1 LEQRPV
7 NSENRKGRLGQAVPS
22 DVAAGVVGQMVLLLP
37 MKFSHAKMEKSGSGA
52 ESKRKKAK
60 TSVAGTSWETRQVV
74 AEWAMAA
81 KASGTPVHSFAKNGE
96 KSSYSPN
103 ARTLQLH
110 VAALEKGE
118 SPFKEEKETGRAP
131 ALLWEQKKVLC
142 GAVLMSE
149 EKVDLLKFG
158 RLSEDYFG
166 VFLPRSTAS
175 RYKDELGLS
184 FQLIGSRPMPK
195 RMSNDE
201 YVLGCVEFLQN
212 CRNDGFFNVDVSKLA
227 CADSFTNSIRT
238 FREKTLNGIGKK
250 QKKFPRADYKY
261 TDGFT
266 GCQWGDGIN
275 RTPCLHWSF
284 NPAYS
289 PSHADAH
296 AVNCLFKDLD
306 LNRDRTFFEK
316 STKFYCAEKNT
327 QISNFVQRYSRELK
341 GSHVLFDGGPA
352 WKIKKHYVVEGYVQ
366 NFRVLPAAQHG
377 ELSVMD
383 NNFNSIVKARWKAQ
397 FDRKT
402 PEWADALYL
411 LKLTDGVDSASVARM
426 FQRNYLLGEKE
437 LSVAAVEASLN
448 GTSEIQS
455 SRDRF
460 FDECIEAWEEFMEAR
475 RIGETPV
482 YFKGDD
488 CNLDGLYWT

>member
-1 LEQRPV
+1 MEAVVCLQRLARAGTV
-7 NSENRKGRLGQAVPS
+7 GIQDLN
-22 DVAAGVVGQMVLLLP
+22 VAAKHLKEAVAKNNPEALYIAGVNLLLP
-37 MKFSHAKMEKSGSGA
+37 INLSHTKREKNGAGA
-52 ESKRKKAK
+52 EAKRKRAK
-60 TSVAGTSWETRQVV
+60 RSTDSASWETRQVV

-81 KASGTPVHSFAKNGE
+81 KASGTPVRSFAKNGE

-103 ARTLQLH
+103 ARTLQRH
-110 VAALEKGE
+110 VASLERGE
-118 SPFKEEKETGRAP
+118 DPFKDEKETGRAP

-184 FQLIGSRPMPK
+184 FQLVGSRPMPK

-212 CRNDGFFNVDVSKLA
+212 CRNEGFFNVDVSKLA

-289 PSHADAH
+289 PSHGDAH

-327 QISNFVQRYSRELK
+327 QISIFVQRYSRELK
-341 GSHVLFDGGPA
+341 GCHVLFDGGPA
-352 WKIKKHYVVEGYVQ
+352 WKIKKHYVVDGYVQ

-426 FQRNYLLGEKE
+426 FQRNYLLSEKE

-455 SRDRF
+455 S
-460 FDECIEAWEEFMEAR
+460 
-475 RIGETPV
+475 
-482 YFKGDD
+482 
-488 CNLDGLYWT
+488 